1 MASIPDLARA
11 PEIVAVSVVLTI
23 LSIMAVALRV
33 WSRFISKNQGFWW
46 DDWFALA
53 SLVCAARYPNDQLRS
68 PRLTDLSKAMRA
80 RSDIHRTPMGLRRVW
95 SSYKSS
101 RPESTCFRAQVLL
114 RFCQPFR
121 PWYLPTKILSSLLL
135 YPSPQIEVDALS
147 FRCVYCICARHCMAS
162 LRCLVN
168 SFSMHPYTKGLASID
183 TRTLS

>member
-1 MASIPDLARA
+1 MASILDPSRG

-23 LSIMAVALRV
+23 LSTIALALRV

-53 SLVCAARYPNDQLRS
+53 SLVCAARYSNDQLS
-68 PRLTDLSKAMRA
+68 SSRLTDLSKAMRA
-80 RSDIHRTPMGLRRVW
+80 CSDLPRSPMGLQRVW

-101 RPESTCFRAQVLL
+101 RSESTCFRSQVLL
-114 RFCQPFR
+114 RCCQPFHPR
-121 PWYLPTKILSSLLL
+121 YLPTKILSSLLL

-147 FRCVYCICARHCMAS
+147 YRCVYCIWARHCMAS
-162 LRCLVN
+162 LRHLVN
-168 SFSMHPYTKGLASID
+168 SFSMHPYTKGLASVD